1 MDCLKNVNLKRHTN
15 TGFTLIELAISSTI
29 ITILSLAAYKCSMQM
44 LPKQEAEIFF
54 HQLQHIIKLYK
65 IKAMFSNSSI
75 ILCGSKNKI
84 RCSNDWTH
92 GILVIS
98 NHQKLTF
105 YPGSKYG
112 RVSFTGFAS
121 SSHTIELLPTG
132 FTHNNGHFTYRANNS
147 SYKKQLFLN
156 KAAKSYIKD

>member
-1 MDCLKNVNLKRHTN
+1 MDYLKNVKIKPTS
-15 TGFTLIELAISSTI
+15 TGFTLIEFAISSTI
-29 ITILSLAAYKCSMQM
+29 IAILSLAAYKCSMQI
-44 LPKQEAEIFF
+44 LTKQEAEIFF
-54 HQLQHIIKLYK
+54 RQLQHIIKLYK

-75 ILCGSKNKI
+75 TICGSKDKI
-84 RCSNDWTH
+84 RCSNDWTN

-98 NHQKLTF
+98 NHKKLTF

-121 SSHTIELLPTG
+121 DSHKIELLSSG

-147 SYKKQLFLN
+147 SFKKQLFLN